1 MWFYHFHDY
10 LREMGEV
17 EAKKDKVT
25 GHELR
30 HDRHTVSL
38 LTDHLVFSP
47 KYRGK
52 VLESEVAEAAEEI
65 IRETCKELDIEII
78 DIGVNVDHVH
88 IFIKYPPKYSVSWIA
103 KRIKGRSSK
112 QTLLEKAFTEKRFAV
127 RDRFPHLKK
136 WCPDHLWAPSCYHG
150 SVGHGWEVVE
160 KYISGQ
166 KGYNSEKTDAIPVV
180 VIDEEK
186 ETVLKSGYITLYTKL
201 FAVTGSVS

>member
-1 MWFYHFHDY
+1 
-10 LREMGEV
+10 MGEV
-17 EAKKDKVT
+17 EAMKDRVT
-25 GHELR
+25 RHDLR
-30 HDRHTVSL
+30 HDRHTISL

-52 VLESEVAEAAEEI
+52 VLEGEVAEAAEEI
-65 IRETCKELDIEII
+65 IRETCKEFDIEVI
-78 DIGVNVDHVH
+78 DLAVNVDHIH
-88 IFIKYPPKYSVSWIA
+88 LFIKYPPKYSVSWIA

-112 QTLLEKAFTEKRFAV
+112 LL
-127 RDRFPHLKK
+127 RDRFPVLKE

-166 KGYNSEKTDAIPVV
+166 KGYSYEKTDTVPIV

-186 ETVLKSGYITLYTKL
+186 ENLERTKPGTLRFITNCLEESIKNKKSERFYIPVIK
-201 FAVTGSVS
+201 V